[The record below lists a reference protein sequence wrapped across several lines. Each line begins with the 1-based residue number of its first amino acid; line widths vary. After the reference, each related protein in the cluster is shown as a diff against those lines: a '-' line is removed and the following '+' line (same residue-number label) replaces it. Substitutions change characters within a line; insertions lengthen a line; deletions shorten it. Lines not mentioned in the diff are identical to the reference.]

1 MWRVH
6 GLLGR
11 VLSRCH
17 GNGPLRISNG
27 HHVEDS
33 STVLSGGRHG
43 LDSSSQRGEDG
54 EQKKNR
60 RRRRTSQF
68 CYAGLARYSALD
80 AVGWGAAAVLFM
92 QLCRRIHSQFSSV
105 GDQNPGPARLRES
118 GLIHKCSYRVLL
130 DILSRRDVLPGGVSV
145 LFLKGALPSPDQRSS
160 SDGDAGVD
168 GGVDGVEGG
177 ADGVNGAQNFSS
189 SSNTEPSPDLQPSH
203 PHHHQQG
210 VTLSYSA
217 TVESSAEFDVLGAA
231 GRDQSEESRA
241 RAAGLDEAVQ
251 NLRDVMDHSVPIIL
265 NIMGLESVKVGDY
278 ETAFECFLASA
289 QQDYSKA
296 QFNTG
301 VCYERGRGV
310 HKDLSKALQYY
321 RRAAAAG
328 HRQAQYRC
336 AKLLLNSRGRS
347 DSDTATAHS
356 LLHKAAA
363 AGLTEAQLYLG
374 VVLSEEAESDGG
386 ECVQYFRMA
395 AESGDSTG
403 LLFLGQCY
411 ERGLGVPQCFSS
423 ALSLYQQA
431 AAKGNQKAKN
441 TLRDLHSREVLRSIR
456 SAPCLSILDQLHLT
470 AMFPQVSEE
479 AGPAPKQQTNWPT
492 QPLPHSWS
500 TGDLLAPPP
509 FPVGDVNSN
518 GSSGGWIIGVG

>member
-1 MWRVH
+1 MEDEV
-6 GLLGR
+6 
-11 VLSRCH
+11 
-17 GNGPLRISNG
+17 IS
-27 HHVEDS
+27 S

-43 LDSSSQRGEDG
+43 LDSSFQRGEDG

-60 RRRRTSQF
+60 RRRTSQF
-68 CYAGLARYSALD
+68 CYTGLARYTALD

-92 QLCRRIHSQFSSV
+92 HLCRRIHSQFSSV
-105 GDQNPGPARLRES
+105 GDQNPGPTCLREP
-118 GLIHKCSYRVLL
+118 GLIQKCSYRVLL

-145 LFLKGALPSPDQRSS
+145 MCLKGALTSPDQCSS
-160 SDGDAGVD
+160 
-168 GGVDGVEGG
+168 
-177 ADGVNGAQNFSS
+177 SS
-189 SSNTEPSPDLQPSH
+189 SSNGDGVNVGGDGVQNLSSSLNTEPDPDLQTP
-203 PHHHQQG
+203 HQQG
-210 VTLSYSA
+210 ETLSNS
-217 TVESSAEFDVLGAA
+217 TTDGSSPEFDVLGAA
-231 GRDQSEESRA
+231 AAGREQPEESSA
-241 RAAGLDEAVQ
+241 RAPSLDEAVQ
-251 NLRDVMDHSVPIIL
+251 NLRDVMDHSVPVIL
-265 NIMGLESVKVGDY
+265 NIMGLESVKAGDY

-310 HKDLSKALQYY
+310 RKDLSKALQFY
-321 RRAAAAG
+321 RRAAATG

-336 AKLLLNSRGRS
+336 AKLLLTNRGRS
-347 DSDTATAHS
+347 DTDTATARS

-374 VVLSEEAESDGG
+374 VVLSEEAQSDGG
-386 ECVQYFRMA
+386 EWVQYFRMA

-411 ERGLGVPQCFSS
+411 ERGLGVPQCLSS
-423 ALSLYQQA
+423 AVSLYQQA

-456 SAPCLSILDQLHLT
+456 SAPCLSILDQLHLSV
-470 AMFPQVSEE
+470 MFPQQVSEE
-479 AGPAPKQQTNWPT
+479 AGPVPKQQLDLPM

-500 TGDLLAPPP
+500 TGNLIAPPS
-509 FPVGDVNSN
+509 FSKGVNSN
-518 GSSGGWIIGVG
+518 CSSGGWIIGVG

>member
-1 MWRVH
+1 MWRTRSSAPPRFSPAAATVWTAVNNPA
-6 GLLGR
+6 GWARPGSESSETLY
-11 VLSRCH
+11 
-17 GNGPLRISNG
+17 LR
-27 HHVEDS
+27 
-33 STVLSGGRHG
+33 L
-43 LDSSSQRGEDG
+43 SSQRGEDG

-130 DILSRRDVLPGGVSV
+130 DIREYHP
-145 LFLKGALPSPDQRSS
+145 
-160 SDGDAGVD
+160 
-168 GGVDGVEGG
+168 
-177 ADGVNGAQNFSS
+177 
-189 SSNTEPSPDLQPSH
+189 SSNLQN
-203 PHHHQQG
+203 
-210 VTLSYSA
+210 
-217 TVESSAEFDVLGAA
+217 FDVLGAA

-347 DSDTATAHS
+347 DSDT
-356 LLHKAAA
+356 
-363 AGLTEAQLYLG
+363 AQLYLG

-509 FPVGDVNSN
+509 FPVRDVNSN